1 MPRWLSLVERETCNL
16 VVAGSIPVRGLYFY
30 IYQNIYILLDYNI
43 VMYSICGT
51 IGQLGRSF
59 GLWEPETPVRIRVVP
74 FFIYTRLSSIWQSV
88 GLQIQ
93 MLLVQVRQAGF
104 YICFK
109 FYFLNEIPK
118 HLYTIYYILLYVVMM
133 YHYIM
138 FIVFALVVQGLS
150 CGPVEPAT
158 RVQIPARALNN
169 LS

>member
-109 FYFLNEIPK
+109 FYFLDEISK
-118 HLYTIYYILLYVVMM
+118 TFIYYLLHTIVCCYDVSLHHV
-133 YHYIM
+133 HCFCPGGVGAIM
-138 FIVFALVVQGLS
+138 WACRARDSGSNPGQG
-150 CGPVEPAT
+150 A
-158 RVQIPARALNN
+158 
-169 LS
+169 